1 MHFFGKILGAFCGF
15 LFGGPVGALIGL
27 FIGHRF
33 DRAKTINQA
42 RRGGFNN
49 YQRGANP
56 AQQAEFFQAAFSVMG
71 HVSKAKGKVTQED
84 IQLATIMMQRM
95 QLNESQRQVAQE
107 AFRKGKSAS
116 FPLRDVLNR
125 VKEVASRRRDLMQ
138 FFLELQISAAF
149 ADGSIHPNER
159 DVLHIVAEVLGFSA
173 EQLERRLKM
182 QEAAY
187 RFQQGGGHGG
197 YGGQYSG
204 GGYQQQ
210 ATSQDQL
217 TAAYEILGV
226 EASAEAKEI
235 KRAYRK
241 LMNEHHPDKL
251 SAKGLPPEML
261 EVAKEKAQDIQNAY
275 DVVKKERGFK

>member
-1 MHFFGKILGAFCGF
+1 MHFFGKILGAFFGF
-15 LFGGPVGALIGL
+15 LFGGPVGALIGMY
-27 FIGHRF
+27 IGHRF
-33 DRAKTINQA
+33 DRAKTISQA
-42 RRGGFNN
+42 RRGGFGG
-49 YQRGANP
+49 YQRTANP

-84 IQLATIMMQRM
+84 IQLASIMMQRM
-95 QLNESQRQVAQE
+95 NLDESQRQVAQA
-107 AFRKGKSAS
+107 AFREGKSSS

-125 VKEVASRRRDLMQ
+125 VKEVSSGRRDLIQ

-159 DVLHIVAEVLGFSA
+159 DVLHIVAEVLGFNA
-173 EQLERRLKM
+173 AQLERRLKM

-187 RFQQGGGHGG
+187 RFQQSGGH
-197 YGGQYSG
+197 GGQYSG

-210 ATSQDQL
+210 ATTQDQL
-217 TAAYEILGV
+217 AAAYAILGV
-226 EASAEAKEI
+226 EATAEPKEI

-261 EVAKEKAQDIQNAY
+261 EVAKEKAQEIQNAY

>member
-1 MHFFGKILGAFCGF
+1 MHFFGKILGAFFGF
-15 LFGGPVGALIGL
+15 LFGGAFGALLGL
-27 FIGHRF
+27 YIGHRF
-33 DRAKTINQA
+33 DRAKTLSRA
-42 RRGGFNN
+42 RQSGFGGF
-49 YQRGANP
+49 QRGANP

-71 HVSKAKGKVTQED
+71 HVAKAKGQVTEQE
-84 IQLATIMMQRM
+84 IQLASIMMQRM
-95 QLNESQRQVAQE
+95 NLDENQRRTAQE
-107 AFRKGKSAS
+107 AFRQGKSAS

-125 VKEVASRRRDLMQ
+125 VREISRGRHDLTQ

-149 ADGSIHPNER
+149 ADGSLHPKER

-173 EQLERRLKM
+173 AQLERRLKM

-187 RFQQGGGHGG
+187 RFQQSGGF
-197 YGGQYSG
+197 GGQHSG

-210 ATSQDQL
+210 ATTQDQL
-217 TAAYEILGV
+217 AAAYEILGV
-226 EASAEAKEI
+226 EASAEPKEI

-261 EVAKEKAQDIQNAY
+261 EVAKEKAQEIQHAY
-275 DVVKKERGFK
+275 DVVKKERNFK